1 MMITMSSERAVLR
14 IPRRLIKV
22 ETDDYIVVDFGDAE
36 RFLQAVMAAIATSDQ
51 GKGVVLK
58 VDE

>member
-1 MMITMSSERAVLR
+1 MSSEKAVIR

-22 ETDDYIVVDFGDAE
+22 ETDDYIVVDFGDSE
-36 RFLQAVMAAIATSDQ
+36 RFLQAVMASMAVSDK
-51 GKGVVLK
+51 GEGVVLK

>member
-1 MMITMSSERAVLR
+1 MSSKSVILR

-36 RFLQAVMAAIATSDQ
+36 KFLQAVMTSLAVSDQ
-51 GKGVVLK
+51 GKAVVMK

>member
-1 MMITMSSERAVLR
+1 MIDMSSEKAVIR
-14 IPRRLIKV
+14 IPRRLIKM

-36 RFLQAVMAAIATSDQ
+36 KFLQAVMTSMAVSDQ

>member
-1 MMITMSSERAVLR
+1 MSNEKAVIR
-14 IPRRLIKV
+14 IPRRLIKM
-22 ETDDYIVVDFGDAE
+22 EAEDYIVVDFGDAE
-36 RFLQAVMAAIATSDQ
+36 RFLQAVMTSIAVSDK

>member
-1 MMITMSSERAVLR
+1 MSSKKAVIR
-14 IPRRLIKV
+14 IPRRLIKM
-22 ETDDYIVVDFGDAE
+22 EAEEYIVVDFGDAE
-36 RFLQAVMAAIATSDQ
+36 TFLRAVMAAIVTSDQ

>member
-1 MMITMSSERAVLR
+1 MITMSSEKAVIR
-14 IPRRLIKV
+14 IPRRLIKM
-22 ETDDYIVVDFGDAE
+22 EAEDYIVVDFGDAE
-36 RFLQAVMAAIATSDQ
+36 RFLQAVMASIAVSDQ

>member
-1 MMITMSSERAVLR
+1 MSSEKAVIR
-14 IPRRLIKV
+14 IPRRLIKM

-36 RFLQAVMAAIATSDQ
+36 RFLQAVMTSIAISDQ

>member
-1 MMITMSSERAVLR
+1 MSSEKVVIR
-14 IPRRLIKV
+14 IPRRLIKM
-22 ETDDYIVVDFGDAE
+22 EAEDYIVVDFGDAE
-36 RFLQAVMAAIATSDQ
+36 KFLQAVMTSIAISDQ

>member
-1 MMITMSSERAVLR
+1 MSSEKAVIR

-22 ETDDYIVVDFGDAE
+22 EAEEYIVVDFGDAE
-36 RFLQAVMAAIATSDQ
+36 RFLQAVMTSIAISDQ

>member
-1 MMITMSSERAVLR
+1 MSSEKAVIR

-36 RFLQAVMAAIATSDQ
+36 RFLQAVMASLAVSDQ
-51 GKGVVLK
+51 GKGVVFK

>member
-1 MMITMSSERAVLR
+1 MSSKSVILR

-22 ETDDYIVVDFGDAE
+22 ETDDYIVDEFGDAE
-36 RFLQAVMAAIATSDQ
+36 LFLKAVLSSLAVSDQ
-51 GKGVVLK
+51 GKAVVMK

>member
-1 MMITMSSERAVLR
+1 MGSKSVILR
-14 IPRRLIKV
+14 IPRRLIKM
-22 ETDDYIVVDFGDAE
+22 EAEEYIVVDFGDAE
-36 RFLQAVMAAIATSDQ
+36 RFLQAVMTSLAVSDQ

>member
-1 MMITMSSERAVLR
+1 MSSEKAVIR
-14 IPRRLIKV
+14 IPRRLIKM
-22 ETDDYIVVDFGDAE
+22 EAEDYIVVDFGDAAK
-36 RFLQAVMAAIATSDQ
+36 FLQAVMTSIAISDQ